1 MIGIIAAEDLEVQ
14 AILKTMDSV
23 YQKNI
28 HDYTFYE
35 GKIGDKK
42 VVLLK
47 GGIGKVNAAIGTT
60 LLLCHYQIDGVINCG
75 VAGGIHQDHNV
86 GDVIIATNLI
96 HYDVDVT
103 AFGREL
109 GQIPG
114 LPTVFETDIHYKQI
128 MEEVLETFQYRA
140 YKGTIVSGDQFVSR
154 QDQVDY
160 ILKNFPQAQCV
171 EMEGASLAQ
180 VCYLMKVPFIV
191 IRSLSDIF
199 GKEGN
204 KVQYDI
210 YLEKASQIS
219 ANVCKEFITK
229 I

>member
-23 YQKNI
+23 SQKNI

-35 GKIGDKK
+35 GKMGDKD

-60 LLLCHYQIDGVINCG
+60 LLLYHYPIEGVINCG
-75 VAGGIHQDHNV
+75 VAGGIHQEHNV
-86 GDVIIATNLI
+86 GDVIIATDLI

-103 AFGREL
+103 SFGREL

-114 LPTVFETDIHYKQI
+114 LPTVFETDLHYKEV
-128 MEEVLETFQYRA
+128 MEDVLKTFQYPA
-140 YKGTIVSGDQFVSR
+140 YQGTIVSGDQFVAR
-154 QDQVDY
+154 QNQVDY

-191 IRSLSDIF
+191 IRSLSDVF
-199 GKEGN
+199 GKEEN

-219 ANVCKEFITK
+219 ANVCKKFITK